1 MILSETNPSYEF
13 TPEDVSAQIEV
24 QKDTSWD
31 KDNYNGINVKNALI
45 KAGASEQA
53 AKLML
58 SKVMD
63 KVAEDITTR
72 FKQALERAKTA
83 ATSVRMQRAG
93 NQD

>member
-1 MILSETNPSYEF
+1 M
-13 TPEDVSAQIEV
+13 
-24 QKDTSWD
+24 
-31 KDNYNGINVKNALI
+31 I

-53 AKLML
+53 AELML